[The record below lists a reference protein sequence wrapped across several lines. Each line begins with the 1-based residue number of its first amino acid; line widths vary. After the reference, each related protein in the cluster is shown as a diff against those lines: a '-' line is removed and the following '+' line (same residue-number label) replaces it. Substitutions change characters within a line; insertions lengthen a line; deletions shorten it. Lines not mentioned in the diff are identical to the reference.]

1 MPLGPSQAPGSIFFK
16 QMRKTN
22 FQGQQVGENPC
33 GEFGQFCHSASTD
46 LLIDMIGH
54 IFIIRKYF
62 NPQFTLEKFK
72 KEMIEIGRKTVEYK
86 CVFFSLKR
94 NV

>member
-1 MPLGPSQAPGSIFFK
+1 MPLGPSPAPGSIFFS

-33 GEFGQFCHSASTD
+33 RTFGQFCHSASTD
-46 LLIDMIGH
+46 LLIDRIGH
-54 IFIIRKYF
+54 IFINRKYF

-72 KEMIEIGRKTVEYK
+72 KEMIERKRKTGE
-86 CVFFSLKR
+86 
-94 NV
+94 

>member
-33 GEFGQFCHSASTD
+33 GEFGQFCHSALTD
-46 LLIDMIGH
+46 LLIDRIDH
-54 IFIIRKYF
+54 IFINRKYF

-72 KEMIEIGRKTVEYK
+72 KEMIEIGRKTGE
-86 CVFFSLKR
+86 
-94 NV
+94 